1 MKVNPGGSDRYQVMA
16 EINMV
21 PLIDV
26 ALVLL
31 IIFMVMTPILVASQ
45 IKLNPPGAASGT
57 QSSDK
62 TVEIQIDKG
71 GLIYFQ
77 SLIIPVE
84 RLKETISGATAGS
97 GESRGALL
105 ITADKDVPFDKVV
118 LVMDTARQIGVQKMS
133 IGVKRIQA
141 SSSRR

>member
-1 MKVNPGGSDRYQVMA
+1 MKVDQAGDRYRIMA

-45 IKLNPPGAASGT
+45 IKLNLPGAATGG
-57 QSSDK
+57 QSPDK
-62 TVEIQIDKG
+62 TLEVQIDKAG
-71 GLIYFQ
+71 IIHFQ
-77 SLIIPVE
+77 GRIVPIDHLQE
-84 RLKETISGATAGS
+84 RLKAVVGPVPRQT
-97 GESRGALL
+97 LQ

-118 LVMDTARQIGVQKMS
+118 SVMDAARQVNVQKMS
-133 IGVKRIQA
+133 IGVKRIKA
-141 SSSRR
+141 TSSSH

>member
-1 MKVNPGGSDRYQVMA
+1 MGGDRYRIMA
-16 EINMV
+16 DINMV

-31 IIFMVMTPILVASQ
+31 IIFMVMTPILVSSQ
-45 IKLNPPGAASGT
+45 IKLNLPGAASGT

-62 TVEIQIDKG
+62 NVEIQVDKNG
-71 GLIYFQ
+71 
-77 SLIIPVE
+77 IIH
-84 RLKETISGATAGS
+84 LKGRIVAPEKLQEQVKTVFGS
-97 GESRGALL
+97 APKQALQ

-118 LVMDTARQIGVQKMS
+118 LVMDAARQAGVQKMS

-141 SSSRR
+141 GSSHR

>member
-1 MKVNPGGSDRYQVMA
+1 MKVYQNGDRYRIMA

-45 IKLNPPGAASGT
+45 IKLNLPGAASGT

-71 GLIYFQ
+71 GTIHLQ
-77 SLIIPVE
+77 GRAVPVD
-84 RLKETISGATAGS
+84 RLQDRIKSVTAGPS
-97 GESRGALL
+97 SKHALL

-118 LVMDTARQIGVQKMS
+118 LVMDAARQVGVQKMS

-141 SSSRR
+141 SSSRH

>member
-1 MKVNPGGSDRYQVMA
+1 MKVNPGGDRYQVMA

-45 IKLNPPGAASGT
+45 IKLNPPGAATGI

-62 TVEIQIDKG
+62 TIEIQIDKSG
-71 GLIYFQ
+71 RIYLEGQ
-77 SLIIPVE
+77 ILPPE
-84 RLKETISGATAGS
+84 NLKERINGVTAAPG
-97 GESRGALL
+97 GGRQALL

-118 LVMDTARQIGVQKMS
+118 LVMDTARQLGVQKMS
-133 IGVKRIQA
+133 IGVKRTQA
-141 SSSRR
+141 SSPRR

>member
-1 MKVNPGGSDRYQVMA
+1 MKMNQNGDRYRIMA

-31 IIFMVMTPILVASQ
+31 IIFMIMTPILVASQ
-45 IKLNPPGAASGT
+45 IKLNLPGAASGT

-62 TVEIQIDKG
+62 TIEIQIDKSG
-71 GLIYFQ
+71 
-77 SLIIPVE
+77 IIHLQGRVVTMD
-84 RLKETISGATAGS
+84 RLQEQIKHATSGPSSSKQG
-97 GESRGALL
+97 LL

-118 LVMDTARQIGVQKMS
+118 SVMDAARQVGVQKMS
-133 IGVKRIQA
+133 IAVKRIQA
-141 SSSRR
+141 VGPRH

>member
-1 MKVNPGGSDRYQVMA
+1 MKVDQGGDKYRIMA

-45 IKLNPPGAASGT
+45 IKLNLPGAASGT

-71 GLIYFQ
+71 G
-77 SLIIPVE
+77 IIHLHGRVVAMD
-84 RLKETISGATAGS
+84 RLQEQIRSATSGPSSSKQG
-97 GESRGALL
+97 LL

-118 LVMDTARQIGVQKMS
+118 SVMDAARQVGVQKMS

-141 SSSRR
+141 TSSRH

>member
-1 MKVNPGGSDRYQVMA
+1 MA

-31 IIFMVMTPILVASQ
+31 IIFMIMTPILVASQ
-45 IKLNPPGAASGT
+45 IKLNLPGAASGT

-62 TVEIQIDKG
+62 TVEIQIDKEG
-71 GLIYFQ
+71 IIHFQ
-77 SLIIPVE
+77 GRAITLDRLQE
-84 RLKETISGATAGS
+84 RIKIAISGISASKQG
-97 GESRGALL
+97 LL

-118 LVMDTARQIGVQKMS
+118 SVMDVARQVGVQKMS

-141 SSSRR
+141 TTSRH